1 MLTFINTPTP
11 PTHGPVQTPKMA
23 LSDTGEGSFELP
35 RMHTAL
41 IFGALAAVGSGSAA
55 LAQSA
60 GCADINGFSSPFVAV
75 RGFQQISA
83 LPLSAGETVRISGS
97 QVTRAGGGA
106 DGWYVSDPASGPSSF
121 GSGALSAIFT
131 ATGVP
136 FSETFVVPVGG
147 MLSFG
152 LSETGP
158 LVLDMFNVSIMCSG
172 GGSNLAV
179 FSSVAQQQAITTSL
193 GRNYRNRFG
202 NAGAADQPSDGIF
215 ASTKGQSEDISAWVA
230 MSGRTYWDGYDGD
243 SVDLTFG
250 ADKFVSAN
258 TLLGVML
265 GVNRLSVSDATG
277 ASTDANAAMLG
288 VYAAHSYSDGTL
300 TDAYLAWSRVSYD
313 ASGSSFD
320 TDRWSAGVAV
330 TGSIEQAAGTLQP
343 RARLAASWEDFS
355 TGATGVVAGTSQQI
369 TASIGGRFDWKEAIS
384 GTALKPF
391 ASVDFEYGSIKD
403 TAGVRDTFIA
413 PRFGF
418 GVNGMVGAG
427 VLTASFDVG
436 QTTSDVYDAGIDL
449 NYEFSF

>member
-1 MLTFINTPTP
+1 MIS
-11 PTHGPVQTPKMA
+11 PKSPFVFA
-23 LSDTGEGSFELP
+23 
-35 RMHTAL
+35 
-41 IFGALAAVGSGSAA
+41 ALAILASGSSA

-60 GCADINGFSSPFVAV
+60 GCADINGFSNGFVPV
-75 RGFQQISA
+75 RGERTISP

-97 QVTRAGGGA
+97 SVTHFGGGA
-106 DGWYVSDPASGPSSF
+106 DGWYVSDPASGPSDF
-121 GSGALSAIFT
+121 GNGALSPIFT

-158 LVLDMFNVSIMCSG
+158 ISLNMFDLTLMCSV
-172 GGSNLAV
+172 GGSNLTI

-202 NAGAADQPSDGIF
+202 NPGAAEQPSDGVF
-215 ASTKGQSEDISAWVA
+215 ASTKGQGEDISAWVS
-230 MSGRTYWDGYDGD
+230 MTGRTYWDGYDGNA
-243 SVDLTFG
+243 VDLTFG
-250 ADKFVSAN
+250 VDKFVSAN
-258 TLLGVML
+258 SLLGVML

-277 ASTDANAAMLG
+277 ASTDANAAMIG
-288 VYAAHSYSDGTL
+288 VYAAHSYADGTL

-320 TDRWSAGVAV
+320 TDRWSAGLAV
-330 TGSIEQAAGTLQP
+330 TGAIEQANGTLQP
-343 RARLAASWEDFS
+343 RARLAASWEDFP
-355 TGATGVVAGTSQQI
+355 TGVTGVVAGTTQQV
-369 TASIGGRFDWKEAIS
+369 TASIGARFDWKEALS
-384 GTALKPF
+384 GTALKTF
-391 ASVDFEYGSIKD
+391 ASVDFEYGSTKD
-403 TAGVRDTFIA
+403 TAGLRDTFIA

>member
-1 MLTFINTPTP
+1 MIS
-11 PTHGPVQTPKMA
+11 PK
-23 LSDTGEGSFELP
+23 SPFVF
-35 RMHTAL
+35 TAL
-41 IFGALAAVGSGSAA
+41 AILASGSSA

-60 GCADINGFSSPFVAV
+60 GCADINGFSNGFVPV
-75 RGFQQISA
+75 RGDRTISP

-97 QVTRAGGGA
+97 SVEHFGGGA
-106 DGWYVSDPASGPSSF
+106 DGWYVSDPFSGPSAF
-121 GSGALSAIFT
+121 GDGALSPIFT

-158 LVLDMFNVSIMCSG
+158 ISLNMFDLTLMCSV
-172 GGSNLAV
+172 GGSNLTI

-202 NAGAADQPSDGIF
+202 NPGAAEQPSDGIF
-215 ASTKGQSEDISAWVA
+215 ASTKGQGEDISAWVS
-230 MSGRTYWDGYDGD
+230 MTGRTYWDGYDGNA
-243 SVDLTFG
+243 VDLTFG
-250 ADKFVSAN
+250 VDKFVSAN
-258 TLLGVML
+258 SLLGVML

-277 ASTDANAAMLG
+277 ASTDANAAMIG
-288 VYAAHSYSDGTL
+288 VYAAHSYADGTL
-300 TDAYLAWSRVSYD
+300 TDAHLAWSRVSYD
-313 ASGSSFD
+313 AAGSSFD

-330 TGSIEQAAGTLQP
+330 TGVIEQANGTLQP
-343 RARLAASWEDFS
+343 RARLAASWEDFP
-355 TGATGVVAGTSQQI
+355 TGVTGVVAGTTQQV
-369 TASIGGRFDWKEAIS
+369 TASIGARFDWKEALS
-384 GTALKPF
+384 GTALKTF
-391 ASVDFEYGSIKD
+391 ASVDFEYGGTKD
-403 TAGVRDTFIA
+403 TAGLRDTFIA